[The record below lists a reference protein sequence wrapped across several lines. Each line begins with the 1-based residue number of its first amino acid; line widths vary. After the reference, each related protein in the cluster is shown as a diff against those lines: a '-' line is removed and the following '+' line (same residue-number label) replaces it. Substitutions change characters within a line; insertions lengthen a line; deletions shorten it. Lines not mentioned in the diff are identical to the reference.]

1 MEYQLEL
8 ANKTI
13 EELKQKLLAAEQ
25 QIVSQETDKISK
37 IELQEKQIERMSDEI
52 AQLYRKLES
61 QEHELRIKDDQY
73 YKCGAYIERLEQQLR
88 EAYYQ
93 IDDQNDYLKQ
103 IEQRI
108 DPLNLENINLIKQ
121 NKSLQQELEYYKR
134 SVQSQINKM
143 KAEYEMKIIE
153 QQDKLIQMTRTPN
166 KENIAISQNTSFID
180 YGKESRASRQ
190 SNQDQLFELQSE
202 LNKNI
207 KLLNSKLKQ
216 YK

>member
-25 QIVSQETDKISK
+25 QIVSKDTEKISK
-37 IELQEKQIERMSDEI
+37 LELQEKQIEHMSDEI
-52 AQLYRKLES
+52 AQLYRKLEF
-61 QEHELRIKDDQY
+61 QEHELRIKDDQN
-73 YKCGAYIERLEQQLR
+73 YKCEAYIERLEQQLR
-88 EAYYQ
+88 ETYYQ
-93 IDDQNDYLKQ
+93 IDDRNEYLKQ

-108 DPLNLENINLIKQ
+108 APLNQENLKLISQ
-121 NKSLQQELEYYKR
+121 NKSFQQELEYYKR
-134 SVQSQINKM
+134 SVQSQILKQ

-153 QQDKLIQMTRTPN
+153 QQDKLIQLTRTSN
-166 KENIAISQNTSFID
+166 KENVAISQNTSFID

-190 SNQDQLFELQSE
+190 STQDQLFELQSE

>member
-25 QIVSQETDKISK
+25 QIVSKETEKISK
-37 IELQEKQIERMSDEI
+37 QELQEKQIERMNDEI

-61 QEHELRIKDDQY
+61 QEHELRIKDEQN
-73 YKCGAYIERLEQQLR
+73 YKCEAYIERLEQQLR

-93 IDDQNDYLKQ
+93 IDDQNEYLNQ

-108 DPLNLENINLIKQ
+108 APLNQENITLIKQ
-121 NKSLQQELEYYKR
+121 NKTLQQELDYYQR
-134 SVQSQINKM
+134 SVQSQINKL

-153 QQDKLIQMTRTPN
+153 QQDKLIQLTRTPN
-166 KENIAISQNTSFID
+166 KENVAISQNTSFID